1 MQTYA
6 RTFKNF
12 NFFGASDAGRVNS
25 QRLYTLAKVLRVLSK
40 NRLFE
45 FSSTSIY
52 QTSIV
57 CTPFSLNQH
66 TSMLAA
72 GTRLLA

>member
-1 MQTYA
+1 MFVQPSESVT
-6 RTFKNF
+6 
-12 NFFGASDAGRVNS
+12 S
-25 QRLYTLAKVLRVLSK
+25 VLLK
-40 NRLFE
+40 NRLFG

-72 GTRLLA
+72 GTSLLNTSIVCMGF